1 MKSPRIVVFRSPA
14 YLAPVKTTKTTT
26 TGKRIGLIAASPA
39 EFLIHQRLGKT
50 LFAGR
55 GRAAFILPGIDRAY
69 LIPSTMQS
77 VAFQADQITAENQGV
92 EIAGFAIYAIT
103 KPEKAI
109 AAIDFT
115 NPELALDTIASHLRQ
130 VVESAIR
137 SELANLSLDDALRKR
152 GAIIQ
157 RMKAELADV
166 AERLGLEIA
175 TVEIKTVTIMSDELF
190 LNMQAPYRNN
200 IRLQS
205 ERSRLETD
213 EIIAKENAA
222 MKERDAKRKAEFQ
235 AAEAARQTGLKKNE
249 VAQDADIERLRA
261 ESKTETEL
269 AKLNATV
276 ALREGAA
283 ERQRRIAR
291 ADAEILEIERT
302 LEAERFGNERQ
313 RHLNAAEAAKI
324 ADATERLAIETANT
338 ANPLRLIAANLPAI
352 AKNLN
357 LGTINLGDPVL
368 ARLLEGL
375 AERIA
380 RPNPGDQK

>member
-1 MKSPRIVVFRSPA
+1 MKSLGIVVSCSPQ
-14 YLAPVKTTKTTT
+14 YLAGVKTTKTTT
-26 TGKRIGLIAASPA
+26 TGKRIGLVAASPA
-39 EFLIHQRLGKT
+39 EFLVHQRLGKT

-69 LIPSTMQS
+69 LIPSALQS

-92 EIAGFAIYAIT
+92 EIVGFAIYSIAR
-103 KPEKAI
+103 PEKAI
-109 AAIDFT
+109 EAIDFT
-115 NPELALDTIASHLRQ
+115 NPSLALETIASHLRQ

-152 GAIIQ
+152 GAIIE
-157 RMKAELADV
+157 RMRAELADV
-166 AERLGLEIA
+166 ADRLGLDIA

-205 ERSRLETD
+205 ERSRLGTD

-222 MKERDAKRKAEFQ
+222 MRELDAKRQAEFQ
-235 AAEAARQTGLKKNE
+235 AAETARQTELTKNKVGQE
-249 VAQDADIERLRA
+249 AEIERLRA
-261 ESKTETEL
+261 ESQTETEL

-276 ALREGAA
+276 TLREGEV

-291 ADAEILEIERT
+291 ADAEILEIEKN
-302 LEAERFGNERQ
+302 LEAARFANERQ
-313 RHLNAAEAAKI
+313 RHHNAAEAAQI
-324 ADATERLAIETANT
+324 ADATERRAIETANT
-338 ANPLRLIAANLPAI
+338 ANPLRLIAANLPKI
-352 AKNLN
+352 TENLKF
-357 LGTINLGDPVL
+357 GQINLGDPVL

-375 AERIA
+375 AERIGK
-380 RPNPGDQK
+380 PNQGESK

>member
-1 MKSPRIVVFRSPA
+1 M
-14 YLAPVKTTKTTT
+14 KTTKPKT
-26 TGKRIGLIAASPA
+26 TGKRIGLVAASPA
-39 EFLIHQRLGKT
+39 EFLVHQRLGKT

-55 GRAAFILPGIDRAY
+55 GRAAFVLPGIDRAY

-92 EIAGFAIYAIT
+92 EIVGFAIYAIE

-115 NPELALDTIASHLRQ
+115 DPEAALETIAAHLRQ

-152 GAIIQ
+152 GAIIE

-166 AERLGLEIA
+166 AERLGLEIT

-213 EIIAKENAA
+213 EDIARENAA
-222 MKERDAKRKAEFQ
+222 NRERKAKREAEFQ
-235 AAEAARQTGLKKNE
+235 AAEAERQNALKKTALE
-249 VAQDADIERLRA
+249 QEAELERLRA
-261 ESKTETEL
+261 ESKTGTEL
-269 AKLNATV
+269 AKLDA
-276 ALREGAA
+276 AALLREGTA

-291 ADAEILEIERT
+291 AEVEILDIERGI
-302 LEAERFGNERQ
+302 EKQRFANEHE

-324 ADATERLAIETANT
+324 ADETERRAIETANT
-338 ANPLRLIAANLPAI
+338 ASPLRMIAANMPQI
-352 AKNLN
+352 AKSLN
-357 LGTINLGDPVL
+357 LGQINLGDPVL
-368 ARLLEGL
+368 ARLVEGL
-375 AERIA
+375 AA
-380 RPNPGDQK
+380 RLATPTQGTAK

>member
-1 MKSPRIVVFRSPA
+1 
-14 YLAPVKTTKTTT
+14 VKTTKTTT
-26 TGKRIGLIAASPA
+26 TGKRIGLVAASPA
-39 EFLIHQRLGKT
+39 EFLVHQRLGKT

-69 LIPSTMQS
+69 LIPSALQS

-92 EIAGFAIYAIT
+92 EIVGFAIYSIAR
-103 KPEKAI
+103 PEKAI
-109 AAIDFT
+109 EAIDFT
-115 NPELALDTIASHLRQ
+115 NPDLALETIASHLRQ

-152 GAIIQ
+152 GAIIE
-157 RMKAELADV
+157 RMRAELADV
-166 AERLGLEIA
+166 ADRLGLDIA

-205 ERSRLETD
+205 ERSRLGTD

-222 MKERDAKRKAEFQ
+222 MRELDAKRQAEFQ
-235 AAEAARQTGLKKNE
+235 AAETARQTELTKNKVGQE
-249 VAQDADIERLRA
+249 AEIERLRA
-261 ESKTETEL
+261 ESQTETEL

-276 ALREGAA
+276 TLREGEV

-291 ADAEILEIERT
+291 ADAEILEIEKNR
-302 LEAERFGNERQ
+302 EAARFANERQ
-313 RHLNAAEAAKI
+313 RHHNAAEAAQI
-324 ADATERLAIETANT
+324 ADATERRAIETANT
-338 ANPLRLIAANLPAI
+338 ANPLRLIAANLPKI
-352 AKNLN
+352 TENLKF
-357 LGTINLGDPVL
+357 GQINLGDPVL

-375 AERIA
+375 AERIGK
-380 RPNPGDQK
+380 PNQGESK

>member
-1 MKSPRIVVFRSPA
+1 
-14 YLAPVKTTKTTT
+14 VKTTKPNT
-26 TGKRIGLIAASPA
+26 TGKRIGLVAASPS
-39 EFLIHQRLGKT
+39 EFLVHQRLGKT
-50 LFAGR
+50 LYAGR
-55 GRAAFILPGIDRAY
+55 GRAAFVLPGIDRAY

-92 EIAGFAIYAIT
+92 EIVGFAIYAIE

-109 AAIDFT
+109 ATIDFT
-115 NPELALDTIASHLRQ
+115 NPLEALETIAAHLRQ

-152 GAIIQ
+152 GAIIE

-166 AERLGLEIA
+166 AERLGLEIT

-190 LNMQAPYRNN
+190 LNMQAPYRNT

-222 MKERDAKRKAEFQ
+222 MRERDAKRQAEFQ
-235 AAEAARQTGLKKNE
+235 AAEAVRRSELQKTE
-249 VAQDADIERLRA
+249 VGQDAEIERLRT

-269 AKLNATV
+269 AKLAAAVT
-276 ALREGAA
+276 LREGAA

-291 ADAEILEIERT
+291 ADAEILEIERKLDT
-302 LEAERFGNERQ
+302 ERFANEHQ
-313 RHLNAAEAAKI
+313 RHLNTAEAARI
-324 ADATERLAIETANT
+324 ADATERRAIETANI
-338 ANPLRLIAANLPAI
+338 ANPLRLVAANLPKI
-352 AKNLN
+352 TENLN
-357 LGTINLGDPVL
+357 FGQINLGDPVL

-375 AERIA
+375 AERIGK
-380 RPNPGDQK
+380 PNQGESK

>member
-1 MKSPRIVVFRSPA
+1 MKSPRIVVSRSPQ
-14 YLAPVKTTKTTT
+14 YLAGVKTTKTTT
-26 TGKRIGLIAASPA
+26 TGKRIGLVAASPA
-39 EFLIHQRLGKT
+39 EFLVHQRLGKT

-69 LIPSTMQS
+69 LIPSALQS

-92 EIAGFAIYAIT
+92 EIVGFAIYSIAR
-103 KPEKAI
+103 PEKAI
-109 AAIDFT
+109 EAIDFT
-115 NPELALDTIASHLRQ
+115 NPSLALETIASHLRQ

-152 GAIIQ
+152 GAIIE
-157 RMKAELADV
+157 RMRAELADV
-166 AERLGLEIA
+166 ADRLGLDIA

-205 ERSRLETD
+205 ERSRLGTD

-222 MKERDAKRKAEFQ
+222 MRELDAKRQADFQ
-235 AAEAARQTGLKKNE
+235 AAETARQTELTKNKVGQE
-249 VAQDADIERLRA
+249 AEIERLRA
-261 ESKTETEL
+261 ESQTETEL

-276 ALREGAA
+276 TLREGEV

-291 ADAEILEIERT
+291 ADAEILEIEKN
-302 LEAERFGNERQ
+302 LEAARFANERQ
-313 RHLNAAEAAKI
+313 RHHNAAEAAQI
-324 ADATERLAIETANT
+324 ADATERRAIETANT
-338 ANPLRLIAANLPAI
+338 ANPLRLIAANLPKI
-352 AKNLN
+352 TENLKF
-357 LGTINLGDPVL
+357 GQINLGDPVL

-375 AERIA
+375 AERIGK
-380 RPNPGDQK
+380 PNQGESK

>member
-1 MKSPRIVVFRSPA
+1 MKSLGIVVSYSPK
-14 YLAPVKTTKTTT
+14 YLAGVKTTKTTT
-26 TGKRIGLIAASPA
+26 TGKRIGLVAASPA
-39 EFLIHQRLGKT
+39 EFLVHQRLGKT

-69 LIPSTMQS
+69 LIPSALQS

-92 EIAGFAIYAIT
+92 EIVGFAIYSIAR
-103 KPEKAI
+103 PEKAI
-109 AAIDFT
+109 EAIDFT
-115 NPELALDTIASHLRQ
+115 NPSLALEVIASHLRQ

-152 GAIIQ
+152 GAIIE
-157 RMKAELADV
+157 RMRAELADV
-166 AERLGLEIA
+166 ADRLGLDIA

-205 ERSRLETD
+205 ERSRLGTD

-222 MKERDAKRKAEFQ
+222 MRELDAKRQADFQ
-235 AAEAARQTGLKKNE
+235 AAETARQTELTKNKVGQE
-249 VAQDADIERLRA
+249 AEIERLRA
-261 ESKTETEL
+261 ESQTETEL

-276 ALREGAA
+276 TLREGEV

-291 ADAEILEIERT
+291 ADAEILEIEKN
-302 LEAERFGNERQ
+302 LEAARFANERQ
-313 RHLNAAEAAKI
+313 RHHNAAEAAQI
-324 ADATERLAIETANT
+324 ADATERRAIETANT
-338 ANPLRLIAANLPAI
+338 ANPLRLIAANLPKI
-352 AKNLN
+352 TENLKF
-357 LGTINLGDPVL
+357 GQINLGDPVL

-375 AERIA
+375 AERIGK
-380 RPNPGDQK
+380 PNQGESK

>member
-1 MKSPRIVVFRSPA
+1 MKTIKPNTA
-14 YLAPVKTTKTTT
+14 
-26 TGKRIGLIAASPA
+26 GKRIGLVAASPA
-39 EFLIHQRLGKT
+39 EFLVHQRLGKT
-50 LFAGR
+50 LYAGR
-55 GRAAFILPGIDRAY
+55 GRAAFVLPGIDRAY

-77 VAFQADQITAENQGV
+77 VAFQADQLTAENQGV
-92 EIAGFAIYAIT
+92 EIVGFAIYAIE

-109 AAIDFT
+109 ATIDFT
-115 NPELALDTIASHLRQ
+115 NPLEALETIAAHLRQ

-152 GAIIQ
+152 GAIIE

-166 AERLGLEIA
+166 AERLGLEIT

-190 LNMQAPYRNN
+190 LNMQAPYRNT

-222 MKERDAKRKAEFQ
+222 MRERDAKRQAEFQ
-235 AAEAARQTGLKKNE
+235 AAESARRSELQKAE
-249 VAQDADIERLRA
+249 VGQDAEIERLRT

-269 AKLNATV
+269 AKLDAAV
-276 ALREGAA
+276 ILREGAA

-291 ADAEILEIERT
+291 ADAEILEIERKLDT
-302 LEAERFGNERQ
+302 ERFANEHQ
-313 RHLNAAEAAKI
+313 RHLNTAEAARI
-324 ADATERLAIETANT
+324 ADTTERRAIETANI
-338 ANPLRLIAANLPAI
+338 ANPLRLVAANLPKI
-352 AKNLN
+352 TENLN
-357 LGTINLGDPVL
+357 FGQINLGDPVL

-375 AERIA
+375 AERIGK
-380 RPNPGDQK
+380 PNQGESK

>member
-1 MKSPRIVVFRSPA
+1 MKSLGIVVSYSPK
-14 YLAPVKTTKTTT
+14 YLAGVKTTKTTT
-26 TGKRIGLIAASPA
+26 TGKRIGLVAASPA
-39 EFLIHQRLGKT
+39 EFLVHQRLGKT

-69 LIPSTMQS
+69 LIPSALQS

-92 EIAGFAIYAIT
+92 EIVGFAIYSIAR
-103 KPEKAI
+103 PEKAI
-109 AAIDFT
+109 EAIDFT
-115 NPELALDTIASHLRQ
+115 NPSLALETIASHLRQ

-152 GAIIQ
+152 GAIIE
-157 RMKAELADV
+157 RMRAELADV
-166 AERLGLEIA
+166 ADRLGLDIA

-205 ERSRLETD
+205 ERSRLGTD

-222 MKERDAKRKAEFQ
+222 MRELDAKRQADFQ
-235 AAEAARQTGLKKNE
+235 AAETARQTELTKNKVGQE
-249 VAQDADIERLRA
+249 AEIERLRA
-261 ESKTETEL
+261 ESQTETEL

-276 ALREGAA
+276 TLREGEV

-291 ADAEILEIERT
+291 ADAEILEIERN
-302 LEAERFGNERQ
+302 LEAARFANERQ
-313 RHLNAAEAAKI
+313 RHHNAAEAAQI
-324 ADATERLAIETANT
+324 ADATERRAIETANT
-338 ANPLRLIAANLPAI
+338 ANPLRLIAANLPKI
-352 AKNLN
+352 TENLKF
-357 LGTINLGDPVL
+357 GQINLGDPVL

-375 AERIA
+375 AERIGK
-380 RPNPGDQK
+380 PNQGESK